1 MVSIFTILFCLW
13 KSLIAHTDTKKGGFL
28 LYLYSFLIIIGI
40 LILTLIL
47 MILFIDLRVM
57 SHTIYTN
64 QERIMIVKISML
76 KNLLRYKFIIPL
88 KPNEVKEELKHLEK
102 KRDISIFQQ
111 IDFFINLYSN
121 AHTIII
127 RFLQSVQIYNVN
139 YHVHFG
145 VGNSA
150 ITGVSIGAA
159 YSMIG
164 VIENILER
172 FTILHKPP
180 NIDITPNYY
189 ATIIEAN
196 GKIRFSFSIR
206 KAVYTGFLM
215 FLAYRKTRKEFQV
228 THPFES
234 ISR

>member
-1 MVSIFTILFCLW
+1 
-13 KSLIAHTDTKKGGFL
+13 
-28 LYLYSFLIIIGI
+28 
-40 LILTLIL
+40 
-47 MILFIDLRVM
+47 
-57 SHTIYTN
+57 
-64 QERIMIVKISML
+64 MIVKVSVL

-88 KPNEVKEELKHLEK
+88 NPKEFKKELEHLEK
-102 KRDISIFQQ
+102 KRDISILQQ

-127 RFLQSVQIYNVN
+127 RFLQSVQIYNLN

-150 ITGVSIGAA
+150 LTGVSIGAA
-159 YSMIG
+159 YSFIG
-164 VIENILER
+164 VIENILEQY
-172 FTILHKPP
+172 TILHKPP

-189 ATIIEAN
+189 ASTMEAN

-206 KAVYTGFLM
+206 KAVFTGFL
-215 FLAYRKTRKEFQV
+215 FFRAYRKTRKEFQV

>member
-1 MVSIFTILFCLW
+1 MVMFILL
-13 KSLIAHTDTKKGGFL
+13 
-28 LYLYSFLIIIGI
+28 
-40 LILTLIL
+40 
-47 MILFIDLRVM
+47 ILFIDLRVM
-57 SHTIYTN
+57 SHIIYTN
-64 QERIMIVKISML
+64 QERIMIIKISML
-76 KNLLRYKFIIPL
+76 KNLFRYKFIIPL
-88 KPNEVKEELKHLEK
+88 KPNEVREEFEHLEK
-102 KRDISIFQQ
+102 KRDISILQQ
-111 IDFFINLYSN
+111 INFFINLYSN

-127 RFLQSVQIYNVN
+127 RFLQSVQVYNVN
-139 YHVHFG
+139 CHVHFG

-150 ITGVSIGAA
+150 ITGISIGAA

-164 VIENILER
+164 VIENILEQ

-189 ATIIEAN
+189 ATIFELN

-206 KAVYTGFLM
+206 KALYTVFKI